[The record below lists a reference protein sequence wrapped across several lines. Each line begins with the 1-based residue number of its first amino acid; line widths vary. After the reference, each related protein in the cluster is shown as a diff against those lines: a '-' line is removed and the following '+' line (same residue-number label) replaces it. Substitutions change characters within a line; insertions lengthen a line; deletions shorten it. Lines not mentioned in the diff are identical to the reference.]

1 MELERLVVDN
11 NFEYIQIDTNPSPAP
26 TPAVGQIIYNSDT
39 GALQYNLAG
48 NNVRIDLGLKEVVRC
63 FNAEANTLS
72 KGEVVYIFGAQG
84 DQVSIKRANNA
95 SDTTSSKTLGIVGE
109 SISSSGTGYVITHG
123 VIDGLN
129 TNSYTAGDILWLSNV
144 AGGLTTIKPTAP
156 NHLVFVGVVI
166 KVNSSSGQIFVKP
179 QNGYEL
185 DEIHNVLINS
195 AQQGQV
201 LKFDGSLW
209 VNGRAGIEVSDNAPS
224 SPSQGDLWYESDTG
238 STFIY
243 YSNTWV
249 EVGAAGEVA
258 DGSITTAKLANSAVT
273 TAKLANSAVTSTNIA
288 SNTVNWSNLDPTVS
302 YRNILYNGAMQVAQR
317 GTTTATGYPSG
328 LALNG
333 YYTADRWKGQVDSLG
348 LWTQSVENDAPTGS
362 GFRKSLKM
370 LCNTA
375 DASPSGQDWVAL
387 AYWVEGQDLQAIK
400 KGTSSAQS
408 VTLSFW
414 VKSNV
419 TGTYV
424 IELYD
429 NDNTRHCAKSYSI
442 NASGTWEYKTITYP
456 PDTVGQFDNDN
467 EGSLYIRFN
476 LGAGSQFQSGSL
488 ATSWA
493 SYVMGNRAVGQVN
506 VGATTNNYWQ
516 ITGVQLNV
524 GAVAAPFEF
533 KSYGRELAECQRY
546 YYRYAN
552 PTGNGGAIGYIAGFS
567 STRAFGTI
575 SIPVEMR
582 GAITIT
588 PSGCQV
594 DSLGLSNAGNITAV
608 AAYAT
613 TGNAPYTTALFIDCT
628 TTGTAA
634 GTLYFFRVPAGA
646 SLQFSAEL

>member
-11 NFEYIQIDTNPSPAP
+11 NFEYIQIDTTPSPAP

-129 TNSYTAGDILWLSNV
+129 TNSYTAGDILWLSNI
-144 AGGLTTIKPTAP
+144 AGGLTTTKPTAP

-249 EVGAAGEVA
+249 EIGAAGEVA
-258 DGSITTAKLANSAVT
+258 NGSITTNKLANG
-273 TAKLANSAVTSTNIA
+273 AVTSAKLDANIFI
-288 SNTVNWSNLDPTVS
+288 SD
-302 YRNILYNGAMQVAQR
+302 
-317 GTTTATGYPSG
+317 
-328 LALNG
+328 
-333 YYTADRWKGQVDSLG
+333 
-348 LWTQSVENDAPTGS
+348 
-362 GFRKSLKM
+362 
-370 LCNTA
+370 
-375 DASPSGQDWVAL
+375 
-387 AYWVEGQDLQAIK
+387 
-400 KGTSSAQS
+400 
-408 VTLSFW
+408 
-414 VKSNV
+414 
-419 TGTYV
+419 
-424 IELYD
+424 
-429 NDNTRHCAKSYSI
+429 
-442 NASGTWEYKTITYP
+442 
-456 PDTVGQFDNDN
+456 
-467 EGSLYIRFN
+467 
-476 LGAGSQFQSGSL
+476 
-488 ATSWA
+488 
-493 SYVMGNRAVGQVN
+493 
-506 VGATTNNYWQ
+506 
-516 ITGVQLNV
+516 QL
-524 GAVAAPFEF
+524 
-533 KSYGRELAECQRY
+533 
-546 YYRYAN
+546 
-552 PTGNGGAIGYIAGFS
+552 I
-567 STRAFGTI
+567 
-575 SIPVEMR
+575 
-582 GAITIT
+582 
-588 PSGCQV
+588 
-594 DSLGLSNAGNITAV
+594 LSNQIFN
-608 AAYAT
+608 
-613 TGNAPYTTALFIDCT
+613 
-628 TTGTAA
+628 
-634 GTLYFFRVPAGA
+634 
-646 SLQFSAEL
+646 